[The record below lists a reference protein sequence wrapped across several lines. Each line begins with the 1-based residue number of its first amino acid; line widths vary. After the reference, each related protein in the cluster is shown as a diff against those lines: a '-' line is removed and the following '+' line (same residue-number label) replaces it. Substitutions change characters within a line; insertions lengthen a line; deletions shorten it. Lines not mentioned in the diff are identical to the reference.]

1 MAISITLVPIGPVS
15 PALLSWLVDRLAE
28 VTRRDVVVGEMVPL
42 PVAGYDRRRQQY
54 RASAFIAV
62 LRVLHCPAAE
72 RVVGLT
78 EVDCYASGLNFIFGQ
93 AMMGGREAFVALP
106 RLRESFYGLPEDT
119 ILFRERVLKEV
130 VHELGHTWGL
140 SHCADPHCVMHFS
153 NSLHDTDAKGKDFCP
168 GCQARIGG
176 TGQAR

>member
-1 MAISITLVPIGPVS
+1 MVYLRRFRRWESLRKLVGSLEP
-15 PALLSWLVDRLAE
+15 PALKAWG
-28 VTRRDVVVGEMVPL
+28 VV
-42 PVAGYDRRRQQY
+42 
-54 RASAFIAV
+54 S
-62 LRVLHCPAAE
+62 
-72 RVVGLT
+72 

-130 VHELGHTWGL
+130 VHELGHAWEL

-153 NSLHDTDAKGKDFCP
+153 NSLRDTDAKGKDFCP
-168 GCQARIGG
+168 RCQARIGG

>member
-1 MAISITLVPIGPVS
+1 MNTNITLVPIGTVP
-15 PALLSWLVDRLAE
+15 PELLSWLVDRLAE
-28 VTRRDVVVGEMVPL
+28 VTRRDVVVGEMVSL
-42 PVAGYDRRRQQY
+42 PVAGYDRHRQQY

-62 LRVLHCPAAE
+62 LRALHCPSAE

-78 EVDCYASGLNFIFGQ
+78 DVDCYARGLNFIFGQ
-93 AMMGGREAFVALP
+93 ATMGGREAFVALP
-106 RLRESFYGLPEDT
+106 CLRESFYGLPEDT

-140 SHCADPHCVMHFS
+140 CHCADPHCVMHFS

-168 GCQARIGG
+168 RCQARIGG
-176 TGQAR
+176 MGRAR

>member
-1 MAISITLVPIGPVS
+1 MTTNITLIPIGTVS
-15 PALLSWLVDRLAE
+15 PELLPWLVDRLAE
-28 VTRRDVVVGEMVPL
+28 ATRRDVVVGEMVPL
-42 PVAGYDRRRQQY
+42 PAAGYDRRRQQY
-54 RASAFIAV
+54 RASAFITV

-93 AMMGGREAFVALP
+93 AIMGRREAFVALP
-106 RLRESFYGLPEDT
+106 RLRESFYGLPENT

-140 SHCADPHCVMHFS
+140 SHCADSYCVMHFS

-168 GCQARIGG
+168 RCQARIGG

>member
-1 MAISITLVPIGPVS
+1 MNTSITLVPIGTVP
-15 PALLSWLVDRLAE
+15 PELLSWLVDRLAE
-28 VTRRDVVVGEMVPL
+28 VTRRDVIVGEMVPL

-54 RASAFIAV
+54 RAGAFIAV
-62 LRVLHCPAAE
+62 LRALHCPAAE

-140 SHCADPHCVMHFS
+140 SHCADPHCVMYFS
-153 NSLHDTDAKGKDFCP
+153 NSLHDTDAKGKNFCLK
-168 GCQARIGG
+168 CQARIGG
-176 TGQAR
+176 TR